1 MDYEELWEEQK
12 LKKEQQQE
20 RLDKEY
26 FNSMMERRR
35 FNQKQMA
42 QASVTYEA
50 GTIVSDDFYSEIP
63 EQIYNV

>member
-1 MDYEELWEEQK
+1 
-12 LKKEQQQE
+12 
-20 RLDKEY
+20 
-26 FNSMMERRR
+26 MMERRR
-35 FNQKQMA
+35 FSQKQMA

>member
-1 MDYEELWEEQK
+1 M
-12 LKKEQQQE
+12 
-20 RLDKEY
+20 DKEY

-35 FNQKQMA
+35 FSQKQMA